1 MKKKGFTEDAPE
13 FYTAKGEQVRS
24 KSEILIADT
33 LYRKNIPYC
42 YERPLEFPGA
52 GRIHPDFTILRRS
65 DRKEVYWEH
74 LGMMDDPEY
83 AANALMR
90 IDLYERNGI
99 FPGDR
104 LILTHETGRQ
114 PLRTRLIEVL
124 AERIR
129 WLFGGDSG

>member
-1 MKKKGFTEDAPE
+1 
-13 FYTAKGEQVRS
+13 
-24 KSEILIADT
+24 
-33 LYRKNIPYC
+33 
-42 YERPLEFPGA
+42 
-52 GRIHPDFTILRRS
+52 
-65 DRKEVYWEH
+65 
-74 LGMMDDPEY
+74 MMDDPEY

-104 LILTHETGRQ
+104 LIITHETGRQ

-129 WLFGGDSG
+129 

>member
-1 MKKKGFTEDAPE
+1 MLRCFPVD
-13 FYTAKGEQVRS
+13 RS
-24 KSEILIADT
+24 GISSHFSAW
-33 LYRKNIPYC
+33 
-42 YERPLEFPGA
+42 
-52 GRIHPDFTILRRS
+52 IHPDFTILRRS

-129 WLFGGDSG
+129 